1 MAPRD
6 LDCGDDVI
14 EMDDDD
20 LDAIDVLGTG
30 AVMKKI
36 LKEAPDVEVE
46 YGHPETGDQCK
57 IAYEGY
63 VLGWDDERMRSEKM
77 CHRNYLVTLGSDD
90 DIKGWSDALETMY
103 QGEAAA
109 GAANQGRFAS
119 TRARRARAF
128 RTPRLHASRA
138 LRELIARPKTGR
150 NERTPSDG
158 DTLARRRRSR
168 T

>member
-109 GAANQGRFAS
+109 GAAKQS
-119 TRARRARAF
+119 ARRERSERSPLVRKRAE
-128 RTPRLHASRA
+128 TSG
-138 LRELIARPKTGR
+138 K
-150 NERTPSDG
+150 PSDG